1 MLRQKNRN
9 TTGVTIFLEN
19 PVSPLKTGL
28 TGLIYY
34 FSVKDKEYNI
44 EALSAPND
52 YNIGEVIESIERGMT
67 VKEEEKGPPDIGTN
81 PLR

>member
-34 FSVKDKEYNI
+34 FSVKDRIIYLFLE
-44 EALSAPND
+44 
-52 YNIGEVIESIERGMT
+52 IGILFLAHFQDVGCSFPIHPTSKDTGVLGWVI
-67 VKEEEKGPPDIGTN
+67 N
-81 PLR
+81 